1 MADEKVTPA
10 SDDAAP
16 LTLAA
21 RLDQARSLAHAI
33 DKAGRNEGQKYN
45 YVRAEDVIAEAQRVL
60 AEVAVIVT
68 PEILDVQLIDSGQT
82 RGGTMGRIA
91 LVKLEFDVRC
101 ADIIGATD
109 EGMVARKIRWSGTG
123 WDAPGDKAL
132 YKAITGGTKYFL
144 AHLIGIPFGA
154 DPDDDEG
161 AQPKGASKRKPPA
174 KPENAIPKD
183 RVNAIGRRIGAA
195 NLTYADIDVALG
207 AAGINGLRAASGK
220 ALGER
225 LESLTPDQATKLEE
239 VLAQNGN

>member
-1 MADEKVTPA
+1 MATGNVETK
-10 SDDAAP
+10 DDAP

-21 RLDQARSLAHAI
+21 RLDKARSLASPI
-33 DKAGRNEGQKYN
+33 EKKGENTGQHYH

-68 PEILDVQLIDSGQT
+68 PEVLDVELIESGAT

-91 LVKLEFDVRC
+91 LVTLQFDVRC
-101 ADIIGATD
+101 ADLVAT
-109 EGMVARKIRWSGTG
+109 EGNRTIRWSGTG

-174 KPENAIPKD
+174 KPENAIRKD